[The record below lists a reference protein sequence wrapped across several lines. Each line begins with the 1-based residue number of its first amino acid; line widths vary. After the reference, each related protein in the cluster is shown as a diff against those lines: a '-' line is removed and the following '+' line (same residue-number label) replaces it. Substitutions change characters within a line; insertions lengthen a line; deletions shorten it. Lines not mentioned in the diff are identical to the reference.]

1 MKIYKYIIIILL
13 LLTAC
18 TTTKYIEVPV
28 ETIKDNYIHTI
39 QKDTIIVKDS
49 IDRWLKNDTIYIT
62 RYKYIYKTQ
71 YKYDTIIQRDTITN
85 TIYVD
90 KIVTV
95 NELKDYQK
103 FLIYIGLFALIFII
117 FVVYKKF
124 RL

>member
-1 MKIYKYIIIILL
+1 MYKYIIIILL

-28 ETIKDNYIHTI
+28 ETIKDNYTHTI
-39 QKDTIIVKDS
+39 QRDTIMIKDS
-49 IDRWLKNDTIYIT
+49 IDRQLKNDTIYIT
-62 RYKYIYKTQ
+62 RHKYIYKTQ
-71 YKYDTIIQRDTITN
+71 CKYDTIIQRDTITN

-90 KIVTV
+90 KIVTI
-95 NELKDYQK
+95 NELKGYQK